1 MNLLTLTSS
10 AVFSKILYVLV
21 AVLFFGV
28 IIFIHEFGHFI
39 FAKLF
44 KVKVNEFAIG
54 MGPAIFKKQGKVT
67 KYTLRLLPIGGY
79 NSMEGED
86 ENSEDEGAFCN
97 KAVWKRFIIVA
108 AGGIFNII
116 LGFIICVAVI
126 GSGELVGTSTV
137 NQFYEGAVSCAEGG
151 LQSGDKILRIDGKRV
166 FSDYDVSFLMQRNNN
181 GKYDFVVE
189 RNGEKISLPGVEF
202 LTRTGGNFSFDPE
215 NRISGLGQSVKKG
228 GMRENDVIIAVNGV
242 KVGSN
247 EELKAQI
254 DKDTDFTVSFTVER
268 DGQTVEC
275 ENVQMST
282 VTVFDF
288 TVLGEE
294 KNLFNVTGGAVKYGV
309 SISRMVYLSLIDMIS
324 GKYGLSD
331 LSGPIGTIDIIADV
345 AQTSAEETDY
355 SYLFMI
361 MALITINIG
370 LVNLL
375 PIPALDGGRLLF
387 MIIEIIFRRPVPKKY
402 EGFIHAAALVLLLGL
417 IAVIS
422 VSDILKLVRGY

>member
-86 ENSEDEGAFCN
+86 ESSEDEGAFCN
-97 KAVWKRFIIVA
+97 KAVWKRIIIVA

-116 LGFIICVAVI
+116 LGFIICVVFI

-137 NQFYEGAVSCAEGG
+137 NQFYEGAVSCADGG
-151 LQSGDKILRIDGKRV
+151 IQSGDKILKIDGKRV
-166 FSDYDVSFLMQRNNN
+166 FSDYDISFLMQRANT
-181 GKYDFVVE
+181 GRYSFTVE
-189 RNGEKISLPGVEF
+189 RNGEKIILPEVNF
-202 LTRTGGNFSFDPE
+202 ATRTGGNFAFNEDNS
-215 NRISGLGQSVKKG
+215 ISDLGQSVKKG
-228 GMRENDVIIAVNGV
+228 GLRENDIIIAVNGV
-242 KVGSN
+242 KVKTN
-247 EELKAQI
+247 DELRAEI
-254 DKDTDFTVSFTVER
+254 DKDRDYTVSFTVER
-268 DGQTVEC
+268 DGEAVEC
-275 ENVQMST
+275 ADVKMST

-294 KNLFNVTGGAVKYGV
+294 RNVLNVMAGAAKYGV
-309 SISRMVYLSLIDMIS
+309 SLSRMVYLSLIDMIS

-370 LVNLL
+370 LMNLL

-387 MIIEIIFRRPVPKKY
+387 MFIEVIFRKPVPKK
-402 EGFIHAAALVLLLGL
+402 
-417 IAVIS
+417 
-422 VSDILKLVRGY
+422 